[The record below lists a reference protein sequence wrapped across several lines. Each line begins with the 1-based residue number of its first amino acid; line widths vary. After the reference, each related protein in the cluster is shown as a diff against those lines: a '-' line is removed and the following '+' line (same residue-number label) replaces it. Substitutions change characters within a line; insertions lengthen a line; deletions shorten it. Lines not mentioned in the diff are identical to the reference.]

1 MDAAWT
7 SAAGR
12 KCCSH
17 NISLNDKS
25 EKRTSESVY
34 TILTMLTCL
43 WCIVLRGRCSKWG
56 HGHHFLSNSVYYFSI
71 FITDLVS
78 KVLLGTGACFR
89 AVTQILWSQIQP
101 DLYWYMW
108 TPTPTER
115 TYLFLL
121 KLVLSAVFPLLVVF
135 FLFLN
140 VLFSLSEHLRIPSIL
155 ARRLHEQLARTAGV
169 SSCLP
174 SLFFFIWASSKSGQV
189 LFFHRI
195 LSF

>member
-1 MDAAWT
+1 MGDA
-7 SAAGR
+7 
-12 KCCSH
+12 H
-17 NISLNDKS
+17 D
-25 EKRTSESVY
+25 
-34 TILTMLTCL
+34 
-43 WCIVLRGRCSKWG
+43 
-56 HGHHFLSNSVYYFSI
+56 FLSNSVYHFSL

-108 TPTPTER
+108 TPTPTQR
-115 TYLFLL
+115 TYLLLL

-135 FLFLN
+135 FFFN

-174 SLFFFIWASSKSGQV
+174 SLFFWLRLNLGKFYFSTESCLFSHTALLLLIQSHVIV
-189 LFFHRI
+189 L
-195 LSF
+195 SPA

>member
-1 MDAAWT
+1 
-7 SAAGR
+7 
-12 KCCSH
+12 
-17 NISLNDKS
+17 
-25 EKRTSESVY
+25 
-34 TILTMLTCL
+34 MLTCL
-43 WCIVLRGRCSKWG
+43 WCIVLRCRCSKWG
-56 HGHHFLSNSVYYFSI
+56 MPIIFLSNSVYHFSL

-89 AVTQILWSQIQP
+89 AVTQILWSQIQA

-108 TPTPTER
+108 TPTPTQR

-135 FLFLN
+135 FLFFY

-155 ARRLHEQLARTAGV
+155 ASRLHEQLARTAGV

-174 SLFFFIWASSKSGQV
+174 SLFFFFFWLRLNLGKFYFSTESCLFSHTALLLLIQSHVIV
-189 LFFHRI
+189 L
-195 LSF
+195 SPA